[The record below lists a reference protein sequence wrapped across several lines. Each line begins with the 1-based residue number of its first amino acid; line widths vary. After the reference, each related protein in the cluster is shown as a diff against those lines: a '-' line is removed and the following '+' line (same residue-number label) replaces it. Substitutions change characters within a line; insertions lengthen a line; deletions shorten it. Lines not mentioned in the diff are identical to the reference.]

1 MEPVYQRI
9 DHVSNT
15 RRLWGKLQSGKWDWL
30 GINKEG
36 DYTLGYPS
44 RKSGVSEYFMVTI
57 RDTEDV
63 VLGQHVVRI
72 YDDPRQERP
81 WRDSHHEDEATA
93 MAKFQQFAE
102 EMRTSPNHRLTK
114 VQRIEGN
121 VVVQEWFGVAGHRE
135 EWYPEAP

>member
-1 MEPVYQRI
+1 LATPAVRALL
-9 DHVSNT
+9 VNT
-15 RRLWGKLQSGKWDWL
+15 SL
-30 GINKEG
+30 
-36 DYTLGYPS
+36 
-44 RKSGVSEYFMVTI
+44 VTI